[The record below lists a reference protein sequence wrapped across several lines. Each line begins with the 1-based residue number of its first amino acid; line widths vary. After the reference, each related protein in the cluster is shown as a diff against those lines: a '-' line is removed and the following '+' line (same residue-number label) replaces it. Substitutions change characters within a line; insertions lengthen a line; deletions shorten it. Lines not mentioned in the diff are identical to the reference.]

1 MIDVPQKYEYVGI
14 FLTLKC
20 NFKCNYCIN
29 EKSGRLIRARAE
41 LTGEE
46 WVKTLNNLNIRQD
59 VPITIGG
66 GEPTQHPDFY
76 KIIDNINHPV
86 DLLTNLE
93 FDIIKFIHN
102 VDPVGMYSPDNE
114 AYKSIR
120 VSFHPEFMEIDETI
134 AKAVALQEAGFN
146 IGILPINHP
155 ENTEANLQLCEE
167 GRKNQIYVF
176 IKDFLGMYKGQMVGH
191 YKYPDGLLGGHA
203 QGSMVQCRTQ
213 ELLVSPN
220 GSIFSCHRDLYTNKN
235 STANLTDND
244 PNIDFEYHLCD
255 KFGYCNPCD
264 LKLKVNRFL
273 QMGSCS
279 VDIKPLEEKNQEGF
293 DQ

>member
-1 MIDVPQKYEYVGI
+1 MIDVPVEYEYVGV
-14 FLTLKC
+14 FLTLRC
-20 NFKCNYCIN
+20 NFKCKYCIN
-29 EKSGRLIRARAE
+29 EKSGRLVRARQE
-41 LTGEE
+41 LSTDE
-46 WVKTLNNLNIRQD
+46 WITCLNKLSINPD

-66 GEPTQHPDFY
+66 GEPTQHRDFY
-76 KIIDNINHPV
+76 KIISKIDHPI

-102 VDPVGMYSPDNE
+102 VDPVKMYSSTND

-134 AKAVALQEAGFN
+134 AKCVDLQKAGFN

-155 ENTEANLQLCEE
+155 ENTESNLQLCEE

-176 IKDFLGMYKGQMVGH
+176 IKDFLGEYKGQMVGH
-191 YKYPDGLLGGHA
+191 YKYPDGLIGNQHIR
-203 QGSMVQCRTQ
+203 VDCRTQ
-213 ELLVSPN
+213 ELLISPN
-220 GSIFSCHRDLYTNKN
+220 GNIFRCHRDLYVNN
-235 STANLTDND
+235 NPIYNLMDN
-244 PNIDFEYHLCD
+244 PEIEYKYRWCD
-255 KFGYCNPCD
+255 KFGHCNPCD

-279 VDIKPLEEKNQEGF
+279 VDIQKRNTEGF

>member
-1 MIDVPQKYEYVGI
+1 MIDVPKEYEYIGV
-14 FLTLKC
+14 FLTLRC
-20 NFKCNYCIN
+20 NFKCQYCIN
-29 EKSGRLIRARAE
+29 EKSGKLVRARQE
-41 LTGEE
+41 LSTDQ
-46 WVKTLNNLNIRQD
+46 WIKTLNNLNIRED

-66 GEPTQHPDFY
+66 GEPTVHKDFF
-76 KIIDNINHPV
+76 KIINNIDHYI

-102 VDPVGMYSPDNE
+102 VDPSSMYNPDNE

-120 VSFHPEFMEIDETI
+120 VSFHPEFMNVDETI
-134 AKAVALQEAGFN
+134 GKAVALQDAGFN

-155 ENTEANLQLCEE
+155 ENTEANLHLCEE

-176 IKDFLGMYKGQMVGH
+176 IKDFLGEYKGQMVGH
-191 YKYPDGLLGGHA
+191 YKYPEGLNGRHNLL
-203 QGSMVQCRTQ
+203 VDCRTK
-213 ELLVSPN
+213 ELLISPN
-220 GSIFSCHRDLYTNKN
+220 GNIFKCHRDLYINEN
-235 STANLTDND
+235 PIYNLMDNPEIIYD
-244 PNIDFEYHLCD
+244 YRLCENY
-255 KFGYCNPCD
+255 GLCNPCD

-279 VDIKPLEEKNQEGF
+279 VDIIEQNQEGF

>member
-1 MIDVPQKYEYVGI
+1 MIDVPEEYAYVGV
-14 FLTLKC
+14 FLTLRC
-20 NFKCNYCIN
+20 NFTCKYCIN
-29 EKSGRLIRARAE
+29 EKSGKLVRARAE
-41 LTGEE
+41 LTTEQWIE
-46 WVKTLNNLNIRQD
+46 TLNNLKIRDD

-66 GEPTQHPDFY
+66 GEPTVHKDFF
-76 KIIDNINHPV
+76 KIISKINHPI

-102 VDPVGMYSPDNE
+102 VDPVSMYDPDNE

-155 ENTEANLQLCEE
+155 ENTEANLQICEE
-167 GRKNQIYVF
+167 GRKNQIYIF
-176 IKDFLGMYKGQMVGH
+176 IKDFLGEYKGQMVGH
-191 YKYPDGLLGGHA
+191 YKYPHGLMGKNA
-203 QGSMVQCRTQ
+203 VNRMVQCRTQ
-213 ELLVSPN
+213 ELLIAPN
-220 GSIFSCHRDLYTNKN
+220 GNVFGCHRDLYTNEN
-235 STANLTDND
+235 ATTNITDED
-244 PNIDFEYHLCD
+244 PDIDYAYHLCD

-279 VDIKPLEEKNQEGF
+279 VDIKPMNSEGF

>member
-1 MIDVPQKYEYVGI
+1 MIDVPKEYTYIGV

-20 NFKCNYCIN
+20 NFQCKYCIN
-29 EKSGRLIRARAE
+29 EKSGRLVRSRAE
-41 LTGEE
+41 LNADQ
-46 WVKTLNNLNIRQD
+46 WVETLNNLNIQKD

-66 GEPTQHPDFY
+66 GEPTTHKDFFKVIN
-76 KIIDNINHPV
+76 KIHHPV

-102 VDPVGMYSPDNE
+102 VDPDSMYTPDNE

-120 VSFHPEFMEIDETI
+120 VSFHPEFMDIDETI
-134 AKAVALQEAGFN
+134 AKAVALQNAGFN

-155 ENTEANLQLCEE
+155 DNTEANLHLCEE

-176 IKDFLGMYKGQMVGH
+176 IKDFLGMYKGQMIGH
-191 YKYPDGLLGGHA
+191 YKYPLGLC
-203 QGSMVQCRTQ
+203 GSVENKIVRCRTQ
-213 ELLVSPN
+213 ELLISPN
-220 GSIFSCHRDLYTNKN
+220 GSVFGCHRDLYTKQYP
-235 STANLTDND
+235 TANLTEED
-244 PNIDFEYHLCD
+244 PNIDFAWHMCD

-279 VDIKPLEEKNQEGF
+279 VEIEDVNQEGF